1 MKKNIKFAIKSL
13 VFLALLAIVLGIT
26 TYILI
31 PKFYY
36 NSDWPTSSTFLG
48 FYEMEENTIDVVFLG
63 SSHCVSA
70 FSPQYLYNEFGIT
83 SYNLGCE
90 QQNLITSYYWLKEC
104 LKYQSPQVVVLENYL
119 CYDYMPAYKM
129 NCEENRLRKAVDF
142 MRLSENKIEFINA
155 LCENDE
161 SFDKLSFYFTNLR
174 YHDRWKELTASDFT
188 LDKVKN
194 NNQMKG
200 FSFLTKKCNIKDYS
214 PYNINDIS
222 NTENIEM
229 FPLMKEYLDKI
240 TALCEENDIVLI
252 LTTIPTNR
260 YELGKHITTSE
271 YAKEHSLDYYDFND
285 ASLYNEVSY
294 NFAIDN
300 RDGDHTNV
308 WGAHKLTHKIGEIL
322 SEKYN
327 VSPKKNSCWDDTK
340 DFYNKM
346 CDYSKLRE
354 IEDLEQYLNTLY
366 KMLYNDNKF
375 DSRYMLFIS
384 VKKDCATSMTDSY
397 LAGFSKLG
405 LSPEKLS
412 VIDNSYYAVI
422 SSQSIQEETFPYAL
436 TFNGQTP
443 NGDMEYSISSGGRRG
458 GSKAS
463 IKINGTE
470 KAINYNGIN
479 IVLYDTVLEYTVD
492 SVVFNTSDPEM
503 KVSR

>member
-1 MKKNIKFAIKSL
+1 MKKNIKFALKSF
-13 VFLALLAIVLGIT
+13 VFVILLAIVLGIT

-36 NSDWPTSSTFLG
+36 NSDWPTSSTFSG
-48 FYEMEENTIDVVFLG
+48 FYEMEENSVDVLFLG
-63 SSHCVSA
+63 SSHSVSA
-70 FSPQYLYNEFGIT
+70 FSPQYLYDEFGIR

-90 QQNLITSYYWLKEC
+90 QQNLITTYYWLKEC
-104 LKYQSPQVVVLENYL
+104 LKYQSPKVVVLENYL

-194 NNQMKG
+194 QNQMKG
-200 FSFLTKKCNIKDYS
+200 FSLLTKKCNNTNYVPYSAKDI
-214 PYNINDIS
+214 P
-222 NTENIEM
+222 NTQKIEM
-229 FPLMKEYLDKI
+229 HSLMKEYLEKI
-240 TALCEENDIVLI
+240 TQLCEDQNISLI

-260 YELGKHITTSE
+260 YELGKHITTLE
-271 YAKEHSLDYYDFND
+271 YAKEHSLDYFDFNEI
-285 ASLYNEVSY
+285 SLYNEISY
-294 NFAIDN
+294 NFPNDN
-300 RDGDHTNV
+300 RDGDHANV

-322 SEKYN
+322 LEKYN
-327 VSPKKNSCWDDTK
+327 VSPKEDSCWNDTK
-340 DFYNKM
+340 DFYNKL
-346 CDYSKLRE
+346 CEYSKLRE
-354 IEDLEQYLNTLY
+354 IDDLEQYLNALY
-366 KMLYNDNKF
+366 EMLYDGSEF

-384 VKKDCATSMTDSY
+384 VKNDCATSMTDGY

-405 LSPEKLS
+405 LSPDKLS
-412 VIDNSYYAVI
+412 IINNSYYAI
-422 SSQSIQEETFPYAL
+422 LSSQDIQEESFPYAL
-436 TFNGQTP
+436 TLNGHTP
-443 NGDMEYSISSGGRRG
+443 NGDMEYSVTSGGRYG

-470 KAINYNGIN
+470 KAINYVGIN

-492 SVVFNTSDPEM
+492 SVTFNTSDPKM